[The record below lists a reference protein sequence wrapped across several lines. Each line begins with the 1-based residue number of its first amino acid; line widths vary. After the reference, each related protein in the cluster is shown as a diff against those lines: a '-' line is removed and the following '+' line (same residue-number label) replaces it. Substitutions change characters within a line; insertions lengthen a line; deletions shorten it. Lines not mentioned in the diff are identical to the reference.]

1 MLVQIYMCHKAKL
14 HKYDTKY
21 GTLPR
26 RKRPRGSLFLK
37 EGIERHSLELTLHGW
52 KGH

>member
-1 MLVQIYMCHKAKL
+1 MLVQICMCYKAKL

-26 RKRPRGSLFLK
+26 IKKPQRDLVPERG
-37 EGIERHSLELTLHGW
+37 H
-52 KGH
+52 